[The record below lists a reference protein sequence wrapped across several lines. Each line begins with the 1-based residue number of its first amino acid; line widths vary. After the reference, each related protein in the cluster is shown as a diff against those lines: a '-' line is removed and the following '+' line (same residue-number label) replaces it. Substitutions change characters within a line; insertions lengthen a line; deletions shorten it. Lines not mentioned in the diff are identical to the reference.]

1 YVVEQL
7 EFRKKAFQETHH
19 ASLNE
24 YNKKENQSL
33 KRIIFVCDEISELLD
48 KKGRS
53 KEEKETIDKI
63 IGMLSKIARQGRTF
77 GINLILATQRPDAEV
92 LPGQIKNNMDYRVC
106 GRADNTL
113 SMIILDTADAN
124 DAVPKDKC
132 GRFINN
138 SGTIL
143 QAYYF
148 RDDMLGSKP
157 VAKGSK

>member
-1 YVVEQL
+1 MQ
-7 EFRKKAFQETHH
+7 RFQDTHH
-19 ASLNE
+19 SCMDE
-24 YNKKENQSL
+24 YNEKENGNL
-33 KRIIFVCDEISELLD
+33 KRIVFVCDEISELLD